1 MSFREISIDSWIRKS
16 QYHFFKDYDNPYFN
30 ITSNVDVTALK
41 LFCDSNNLSFFIA
54 SIYCSLKA
62 CNDTEPFKTRFKE
75 DKISIY
81 DIVNP
86 ASTVLLDNKTFI
98 YCFMAFNN
106 DFNVFYENALIS
118 IESAKK
124 EASFKSVD
132 RPDVIYHSIIPWIS
146 FTSFSNARKKGQ
158 GDDIPRIVFG
168 KYFNSEQKLMLPV
181 SVEVHHALM
190 DGFHVGQYFNSLQKA
205 MNSLPNEKE

>member
-1 MSFREISIDSWIRKS
+1 MSFKEISIYSWKRKP
-16 QYHFFKDYDNPYFN
+16 QYIFFKDYDNPYFN
-30 ITSNVDVTALK
+30 ITSNVDASTLK
-41 LFCDSNNLSFFIA
+41 LFCDSNNLSFFIS

-62 CNDTEPFKTRFKE
+62 CNEIESFRTRFKG
-75 DKISIY
+75 DKIYIY

-86 ASTVLLDNKTFI
+86 ASTVLLENKTFI
-98 YCFMAFNN
+98 YCFMAFDD
-106 DFNVFYENALIS
+106 DFNIFYKNAVNS

-124 EASFKSVD
+124 DASFRSVD
-132 RPDVIYHSIIPWIS
+132 RPDVIYHSIIPWVS

-190 DGFHVGQYFNSLQKA
+190 DGFHVGQYFNSLQNA
-205 MNSLPNEKE
+205 MNNMANEKV